1 MPAPT
6 PAFRAALSSVP
17 ANALRDESGQP
28 LLDETSAY
36 ILED

>member
-6 PAFRAALSSVP
+6 PAFRAALSGAP

-28 LLDETSAY
+28 LLDETGAF